1 MRKIKFKSAF
11 SLAEILLTLAI
22 IGVIAAVTIPTLK
35 DYSDEMAVVSQVKK
49 AYSDLAAATAAVE
62 TKYGDL
68 QFWPWSDK
76 TAIMNRYAEQMMF
89 NESSG
94 TSRTTQNGM
103 TWSFS
108 NGEDLGNGT
117 TFGVGGMAIVDVN
130 TSMNPPNQS
139 GIDRFAFR
147 IDRNGVVPFGSDSIK
162 SNTKFDD
169 TYGVVN
175 EGKVP
180 SFH

>member
-130 TSMNPPNQS
+130 TSMK
-139 GIDRFAFR
+139 